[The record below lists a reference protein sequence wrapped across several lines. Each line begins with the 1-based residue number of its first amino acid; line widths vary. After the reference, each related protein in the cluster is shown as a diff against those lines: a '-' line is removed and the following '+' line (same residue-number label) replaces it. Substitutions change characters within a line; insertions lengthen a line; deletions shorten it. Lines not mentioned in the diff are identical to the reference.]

1 MLLFPIPPCTAGRNL
16 LGRGLCGSFL
26 VPFAWWRLVQAS
38 LSPLS
43 SPSISQGLC
52 TLVLASQA
60 LPLQRGAGVHLIW
73 LSRPALC
80 FSGLY
85 SLILAPDTC
94 PPHRR
99 VCVPLPVLSHWP
111 DLCRGACVFFWLP
124 RATLCAARVVH
135 AAQVCTL
142 PLSQYPGTDF
152 AL

>member
-1 MLLFPIPPCTAGRNL
+1 M
-16 LGRGLCGSFL
+16 CGSFL

-124 RATLCAARVVH
+124 RDSSQPHGLQPTRLLHPYDFQGKSTGVGCPRLLRELLLETLN
-135 AAQVCTL
+135 
-142 PLSQYPGTDF
+142 S
-152 AL
+152 